1 MTFNSINTIVKE
13 HSPPLVISGPC
24 SAESRQQVMETAM
37 LLAAT
42 GKVHVF
48 RAGLWKPRTR
58 PGSFEGVGEAGLEW
72 LREVKIATGLR
83 TATEIATPKHVEL
96 CMKYGIDMLWIGA
109 RTTVNP
115 FSIQE
120 IARALNGT
128 EIPILIKNPV
138 NPDINLWAGVIERIH
153 EKGVKNIIAV
163 HRGFYSFEKTIFR
176 NAPLWEIPIE
186 LKRTFPT
193 LPIICD
199 PSHISGKRDLLLMVA
214 QQALNLDMD
223 GLMIESH
230 AYPDKAF
237 TDASQQITPAN
248 LDKLLAK
255 LIIRNA
261 FERDEEIT
269 GYLEKLR
276 SQIDMIDKE
285 LLGILAER
293 FKIVNK
299 IGEYKKQN
307 DITIL
312 QIKRWSHIM
321 DERLKLGKK
330 INIDEVFLT
339 KLLKLVHKESI
350 RIQTEIMNQ
359 ENK

>member
-1 MTFNSINTIVKE
+1 LE
-13 HSPPLVISGPC
+13 
-24 SAESRQQVMETAM
+24 SARQH
-37 LLAAT
+37 AAL

-48 RAGLWKPRTR
+48 RAGIWKPRTK
-58 PGSFEGVGEAGLEW
+58 PGSFEGVGEEGLVW
-72 LREVKIATGLR
+72 LEEVKKISGLL

-96 CMKYGIDMLWIGA
+96 CMKHDIDMLWIGA

-120 IARALNGT
+120 IAQALKGT

-138 NPDINLWAGVIERIH
+138 NPDIKLWSGVIERIH
-153 EKGVKNIIAV
+153 SKGVKNIIAV

-186 LKRTFPT
+186 LKRIFPT

-230 AYPDKAF
+230 PYPDKAF

-248 LDKLLAK
+248 LNKLLGK
-255 LIIRNA
+255 LILRKA
-261 FERDEEIT
+261 FEKDEEIT

-276 SQIDMIDKE
+276 SQIDIIDKE
-285 LLGILAER
+285 LLGILSER
-293 FKIVNK
+293 FKIVNE

-321 DERLKLGKK
+321 NERLKFGKK
-330 INIDEVFLT
+330 INIDEAFLT

-350 RIQTEIMNQ
+350 RIQTEIMNKEKKQ
-359 ENK
+359 AYYDREEKE

>member
-1 MTFNSINTIVKE
+1 
-13 HSPPLVISGPC
+13 
-24 SAESRQQVMETAM
+24 METARQ
-37 LLAAT
+37 LAAIA
-42 GKVHVF
+42 KVHVF
-48 RAGLWKPRTR
+48 RAGLWKPRTK
-58 PGSFEGVGEAGLEW
+58 PGSFEGVGEEGLEW
-72 LREVKIATGLR
+72 LKEVKTVTGLR
-83 TATEIATPKHVEL
+83 TATEIATPKHAEL
-96 CMKYGIDMLWIGA
+96 CMKHDIDMLWIGA

-115 FSIQE
+115 FSVQE
-120 IARALNGT
+120 IAEVLKDS

-153 EKGVKNIIAV
+153 DKGVKNIIAV

-176 NAPLWEIPIE
+176 NAPLWEVPIE
-186 LKRTFPT
+186 LKRIFPT

-230 AYPDKAF
+230 PYPEKAL

-248 LDKLLAK
+248 LKKLLEK
-255 LIIRNA
+255 LIVRKA
-261 FERDEEIT
+261 FEKDEEIT

-276 SQIDMIDKE
+276 NQVDAIDKE
-285 LLGILAER
+285 LLGILSER
-293 FKIVNK
+293 FKAVSE

-321 DERLKLGKK
+321 NERLKLGKK
-330 INIDEVFLT
+330 INIDETFLT

-359 ENK
+359 DKKQ